1 MLPAVVSKFLIKL
14 WGEPLQICTDDVAV
28 AVVPSKV
35 YVKVRKL
42 SLPAKKLLGLDGRE
56 KYKSLVFEPTKL
68 RLVLFS
74 GWMLTLEVLTEE
86 IDL

>member
-1 MLPAVVSKFLIKL
+1 M
-14 WGEPLQICTDDVAV
+14 
-28 AVVPSKV
+28 VPSKV
-35 YVKVRKL
+35 YVKVRKD
-42 SLPAKKLLGLDGRE
+42 SAPARKLLGLDGRE

-68 RLVLFS
+68 RDVLFS